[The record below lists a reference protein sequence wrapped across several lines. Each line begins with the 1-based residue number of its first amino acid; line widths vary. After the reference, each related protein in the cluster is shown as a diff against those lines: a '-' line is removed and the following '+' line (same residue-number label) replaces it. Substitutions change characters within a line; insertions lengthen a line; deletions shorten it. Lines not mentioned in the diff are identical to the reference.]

1 MSTANYA
8 GRKWLRGA
16 TYLTPEAVAA
26 VEAQVAAARA
36 EGFAGV
42 GVRPASYIGEDCD
55 AVAIV
60 TTGFGARIYCAVS
73 RDGYV
78 R

>member
-1 MSTANYA
+1 MPRTFP
-8 GRKWLRGA
+8 GKKWLYSA
-16 TYLTPEAVAA
+16 TYLTPEARAA
-26 VEAQVAAARA
+26 VEREVAGCRGA
-36 EGFAGV
+36 GYLGV

-55 AVAIV
+55 AVAVV
-60 TTGFGARIYCAVS
+60 TYGRGMAIYCAVT